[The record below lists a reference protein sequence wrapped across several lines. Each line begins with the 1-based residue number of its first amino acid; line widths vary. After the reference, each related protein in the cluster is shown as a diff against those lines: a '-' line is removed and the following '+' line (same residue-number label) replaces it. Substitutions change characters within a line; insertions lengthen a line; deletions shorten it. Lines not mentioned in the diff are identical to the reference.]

1 MEDYQLQEIFLDI
14 LHRVNTEIQ
23 IIECQESDILVS
35 SKRIVDI
42 LQKSLSE
49 LKKTVINYHFKN
61 NDEEIH
67 FFKELK
73 PQLMSKIIYYN
84 SIYRIEL
91 NFPNG
96 SDDVGRQYI
105 GNELN
110 RLTAFFDKNLIFY
123 QYYRIN
129 STYMDEK
136 YFLRG
141 KPDIRILVDNFNFE
155 TDPQFST
162 MYDFKVAKILA
173 NELLRIYLVN
183 RIHSLDKNERRRK
196 QQQDGGFSSLQ
207 WTGTKRALV
216 ELIYAIETN
225 GDFNKGK
232 AGIKEI
238 ASYFEAAF
246 NIDLGDYYHIY
257 MEMKERKINRIR
269 YLETLQ
275 KALTKR
281 MNEQDG

>member
-1 MEDYQLQEIFLDI
+1 MDEVFYRILQHTNTDIQL
-14 LHRVNTEIQ
+14 
-23 IIECQESDILVS
+23 IEAQESDMLIA
-35 SKRIVDI
+35 SKQIVDR
-42 LQKSLSE
+42 LQQALTE
-49 LKKTVINYHFKN
+49 LKQIVIEYQFK
-61 NDEEIH
+61 DSQEEIH
-67 FFKELK
+67 FFKNLK

-84 SIYRIEL
+84 TIYRIEL

-96 SDDVGRQYI
+96 SDKVGRQYI
-105 GNELN
+105 AGQL
-110 RLTAFFDKNLIFY
+110 RKLTAYFDKNLQFY
-123 QYYRIN
+123 QYYRTN
-129 STYMDEK
+129 STYLDEK

-141 KPDIRILVDNFNFE
+141 KPDIRILADNFTFE

-183 RIHSLDKNERRRK
+183 RQHSLDKNQQRRK
-196 QQQDGGFSSLQ
+196 MQHDGGFASLQ

-216 ELIYAIETN
+216 ELIYAIGAH

-232 AGIKEI
+232 ADIKEI

-257 MEMKERKINRIR
+257 MEMKERKINRTR
-269 YLETLQ
+269 YLDTLQ
-275 KALTKR
+275 KVLRKR
-281 MNEQDG
+281 MEEQDG